1 MADAQGTLMSTGI
14 VEWLV
19 AQWTLRFQEI
29 TLTMG
34 DLQPQ
39 MHVGHMDEAAI
50 KGGLLW
56 WEQPFTCAPD
66 SPIWTGA
73 PEETWMEIGKIIL
86 SAAGVDPAPVPEIQ
100 STYLEIIRQSMGSL
114 AQDMGDRMSTQ
125 VSADK
130 GAETPPRKMARRC
143 FQIQAE
149 VPGKSVDFYLLI
161 ADDLCNV
168 ISSAGQ
174 EAAGPAA
181 AHNGSPKDAGQ
192 QLECIAPAGG
202 SRTFELLLDV
212 ELPVSV
218 SFGRA
223 ALKLHDAVK
232 LITGSLIELDRGLSD
247 PVELLV
253 NNCVIARG
261 EVVVVE
267 CNYGVRITEIISQR
281 ERLQQTR
288 RYMLQ

>member
-1 MADAQGTLMSTGI
+1 MTNAT

-19 AQWTLRFQEI
+19 AQWTLRFSEI

-39 MHVGHMDEAAI
+39 MHVGHIDDSAI

-66 SPIWTGA
+66 SPVWTGA

-86 SAAGVDPAPVPEIQ
+86 SAAGVDPAPAAEIQ

-114 AQDMGDRMSTQ
+114 AQDIGERIGNQ
-125 VSADK
+125 VSSSK
-130 GAETPPRKMARRC
+130 GAETPPRKIARHC

-149 VPGKSVDFYLLI
+149 VPGKTVDFYLVI
-161 ADDLCNV
+161 AADLCHV
-168 ISSAGQ
+168 ISSAAD
-174 EAAGPAA
+174 EEKAA
-181 AHNGSPKDAGQ
+181 AERASQHEQEQ
-192 QLECIAPAGG
+192 QLEPAAPAG

-223 ALKLHDAVK
+223 ALKLQDAIK

-261 EVVVVE
+261 EVVVIE
-267 CNYGVRITEIISQR
+267 GNYGVRITEIVSQR

>member
-1 MADAQGTLMSTGI
+1 MNAATL
-14 VEWLV
+14 EWLV
-19 AQWTLRFQEI
+19 AQWTLRLGEI

-34 DLQPQ
+34 DLQLQ
-39 MHVGHMDEAAI
+39 LHVDPVEDSAVSDD
-50 KGGLLW
+50 LLW

-66 SPIWTGA
+66 SPVWTGA
-73 PEETWMEIGKIIL
+73 PEETWMEIGKIVL
-86 SAAGVDPAPVPEIQ
+86 SAAGVDPAPPAEIQ
-100 STYLEIIRQSMGSL
+100 STYLEIVRQSMSSL
-114 AQDMGDRMSTQ
+114 GQDMGDRISTE
-125 VSADK
+125 VTCAK
-130 GAETPPRKMARRC
+130 GTETPPRKIARHC
-143 FQIQAE
+143 FKIGAE
-149 VPGKSVDFYLLI
+149 VPGKTVDFYF
-161 ADDLCNV
+161 V
-168 ISSAGQ
+168 ISDGLSRLLSSA
-174 EAAGPAA
+174 AAGAAVASMDPGNAVQAEEEMEPA
-181 AHNGSPKDAGQ
+181 SP
-192 QLECIAPAGG
+192 LG

-223 ALKLHDAVK
+223 ALKLNDAIK

-267 CNYGVRITEIISQR
+267 GNYGVRITEIVSQK
-281 ERLQQTR
+281 ERLQHTR

>member
-1 MADAQGTLMSTGI
+1 MSNAT

-19 AQWTLRFQEI
+19 AQWTLRFREI

-39 MHVGHMDEAAI
+39 MHVGHIEESAI

-73 PEETWMEIGKIIL
+73 PEETWTEIGKVIL

-114 AQDMGDRMSTQ
+114 AQDMGDRLSTQ
-125 VSADK
+125 VSASK
-130 GAETPPRKMARRC
+130 GAETPPRQIARHC

-149 VPGKSVDFYLLI
+149 VPGKTVDFYLII
-161 ADDLCNV
+161 ADDLCRV
-168 ISSAGQ
+168 ISAASHEAPGS
-174 EAAGPAA
+174 AAG
-181 AHNGSPKDAGQ
+181 HDGQHDAGQ
-192 QLECIAPAGG
+192 QLERIAPAVG

-223 ALKLHDAVK
+223 ALKLHDAIK

-261 EVVVVE
+261 EVVVIE
-267 CNYGVRITEIISQR
+267 GNYGVRITEIVSQK